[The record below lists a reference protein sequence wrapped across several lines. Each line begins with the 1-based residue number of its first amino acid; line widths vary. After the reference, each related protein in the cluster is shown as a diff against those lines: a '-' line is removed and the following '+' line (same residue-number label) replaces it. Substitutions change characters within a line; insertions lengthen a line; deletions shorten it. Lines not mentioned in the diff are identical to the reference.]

1 MKLFFIIFA
10 AIDSAQSH
18 VVHLYSELAELAK
31 HNEIYILCLCDKT
44 SSDVSYQNVSI
55 DFYPIT
61 FEGWNIKN
69 LQTVSDVILGKI
81 KTTNPDLVVLT
92 LEIWDLMRELG
103 QKLAG
108 KYPFATIANAM
119 PFLAAPIT
127 VSNNFEKDILTLIE
141 SDIPLYRKNYI
152 KEHYKEVDTV
162 LSYTNIIAATQTVKY
177 YLNSYF
183 PKMMVWAHSPIL
195 PAKISSTQKN
205 VHKDIDFVYMARIE
219 KGKGLEYFEDI
230 LEKIYHKLKRPVS
243 LTIMGSIDDD
253 FSKTALDNL
262 IKKANQTKH
271 FSVCFLGWADAK
283 LKHDIF
289 SRSRV
294 FLYPSHYDIYAI
306 VLVEALSYGLP
317 AVVWDAP
324 FAKNTFSTTTA
335 VKQAKLLDT
344 NEFANLA
351 ITCLDNE
358 HVLRTRALNFIS
370 KFPTMNQKILHD
382 INIFQE
388 IIRRFHDKN

>member
-1 MKLFFIIFA
+1 
-10 AIDSAQSH
+10 
-18 VVHLYSELAELAK
+18 
-31 HNEIYILCLCDKT
+31 
-44 SSDVSYQNVSI
+44 
-55 DFYPIT
+55 
-61 FEGWNIKN
+61 
-69 LQTVSDVILGKI
+69 
-81 KTTNPDLVVLT
+81 
-92 LEIWDLMRELG
+92 
-103 QKLAG
+103 
-108 KYPFATIANAM
+108 
-119 PFLAAPIT
+119 
-127 VSNNFEKDILTLIE
+127 
-141 SDIPLYRKNYI
+141 
-152 KEHYKEVDTV
+152 
-162 LSYTNIIAATQTVKY
+162 
-177 YLNSYF
+177 
-183 PKMMVWAHSPIL
+183 
-195 PAKISSTQKN
+195 
-205 VHKDIDFVYMARIE
+205 
-219 KGKGLEYFEDI
+219 
-230 LEKIYHKLKRPVS
+230 
-243 LTIMGSIDDD
+243 MGSIDDD

-294 FLYPSHYDIYAI
+294 FLYPSHYDTYAI

-324 FAKNTFSTTTA
+324 FTKNTFSTTTA